1 MNCPVCGWSA
11 CVHGELICRLRKE
24 NLQLKKDNENLKSLL
39 SVRNDT
45 VISTHSELKKL
56 YMKVARSEVKL

>member
-1 MNCPVCGWSA
+1 MICPICGWSA
-11 CVHGELICRLRKE
+11 CVHGELICRQREEIK
-24 NLQLKKDNENLKSLL
+24 QLKMDNEELKALL
-39 SVRNDT
+39 KVRNDT